1 MASSLRDIVL
11 FHLFYSGGVS
21 MNGGGVVLTLGGD
34 VVREFEC
41 AEQAALWL
49 EIYGDPRRSDYAI
62 GVQA

>member
-1 MASSLRDIVL
+1 
-11 FHLFYSGGVS
+11 
-21 MNGGGVVLTLGGD
+21 MNGGSVVLTLGGD

>member
-1 MASSLRDIVL
+1 MS
-11 FHLFYSGGVS
+11 
-21 MNGGGVVLTLGGD
+21 GGGVVLTLGGD

-62 GVQA
+62 ALVVEFYRGPAVSA